1 VQSQA
6 SRAAAT
12 EEQIEALIVVANE
25 LATNAVIHGGGAGRL
40 RLWRGC
46 EHVVCE
52 VQDCGPGIASPA
64 STANEPPEQLA
75 ASGRGLWLVRQLADG
90 VEIDGGPGGATVA
103 ARLAL
108 RPRRGNR
115 TGGAHRA

>member
-1 VQSQA
+1 
-6 SRAAAT
+6 
-12 EEQIEALIVVANE
+12 
-25 LATNAVIHGGGAGRL
+25 
-40 RLWRGC
+40 LWRGC

-52 VQDCGPGIASPA
+52 VQDCGPGIAS
-64 STANEPPEQLA
+64 TAIEQPEQLA

-108 RPRRGNR
+108 RRRRGNR